1 MPLLLDENAL
11 PAVPVAS
18 AAVVKDGSMQTFKT
32 DVAEESK
39 KRTVL
44 AYFTSSAVEKDR
56 FFPLLE
62 KYVNLANGKAV
73 LVRFF
78 VEECQPLAAQLGIR
92 SVPTT
97 MIFAKGA
104 LVDGFAG
111 EIPES
116 QLKQVMQALIGKEAL
131 SLDELL
137 KKAAETLQSGNADAA
152 LGQYAAVL
160 EKDEA
165 NPAAFAGMIRCFIKL
180 KQFDAAQD
188 MADGLDASV
197 KSPELDA
204 AKAALKIAIEN
215 QNAPAVDQAAEK
227 LKQNP
232 DDLQARFDYAV
243 ALFAADKPEAAID
256 ELIAIFKID
265 CEWNNDAARQEL
277 FKIFTSLGNSNPIT
291 VAGRRKLSS
300 LLFS

>member
-1 MPLLLDENAL
+1 M
-11 PAVPVAS
+11 
-18 AAVVKDGSMQTFKT
+18 
-32 DVAEESK
+32 
-39 KRTVL
+39 
-44 AYFTSSAVEKDR
+44 
-56 FFPLLE
+56 
-62 KYVNLANGKAV
+62 
-73 LVRFF
+73 
-78 VEECQPLAAQLGIR
+78 
-92 SVPTT
+92 
-97 MIFAKGA
+97 
-104 LVDGFAG
+104 
-111 EIPES
+111 
-116 QLKQVMQALIGKEAL
+116 
-131 SLDELL
+131 L

-215 QNAPAVDQAAEK
+215 QNAPEVDKAAEK

-256 ELIAIFKID
+256 ELITIFKTNRD
-265 CEWNNDAARQEL
+265 WNNDAARQEL

>member
-11 PAVPVAS
+11 PAVP
-18 AAVVKDGSMQTFKT
+18 AAAAAVKDGSMQTFKA

-44 AYFTSSAVEKDR
+44 AYFTSAAVEKDR

-62 KYVNLANGKAV
+62 KYVKLANGKAA
-73 LVRFF
+73 LVRFV

-111 EIPES
+111 EIPEQ
-116 QLKQVMQALIGKEAL
+116 QLKQVMQALIGKDAL

-215 QNAPAVDQAAEK
+215 QNAPEVDKAAEK

-243 ALFAADKPEAAID
+243 ALFAADNPEAAID
-256 ELIAIFKID
+256 ELITIFKTNRD
-265 CEWNNDAARQEL
+265 WNNDAARQEL